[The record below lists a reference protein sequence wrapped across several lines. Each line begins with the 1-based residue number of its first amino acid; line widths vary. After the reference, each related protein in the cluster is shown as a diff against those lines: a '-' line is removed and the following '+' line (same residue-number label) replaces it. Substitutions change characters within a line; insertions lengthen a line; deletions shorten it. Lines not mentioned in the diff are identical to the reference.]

1 MRYTALSM
9 VVRVSET
16 EGRAQLG
23 TQLRFAFALAKAE
36 ATNLIEKEARP
47 LADDIAPIEIKTFRV
62 SLR

>member
-1 MRYTALSM
+1 M
-9 VVRVSET
+9 VVLVIET
-16 EGRAQLG
+16 ECRAQLG
-23 TQLRFAFALAKAE
+23 AQLRFAFALAKSE